1 MKWETKIFKGLQAD
15 SVMDGFVRGKV
26 YRILSYEKLMNSEK
40 RIIKIEWCK
49 V

>member
-1 MKWETKIFKGLQAD
+1 MVFKGMRAD
-15 SVMDGFVRGKV
+15 SVMSGFVSGKV
-26 YRILSYEKLMNSEK
+26 YRILSYEKLMNSDK